1 MKRPVNINLLKI
13 KLPLTALL
21 SITHRLSGMFV
32 FFIVLPLTAISFYY
46 LAQSLE
52 SYEQFTALIES
63 NKEANIET
71 PNEIFNLLA
80 ENLERTNAF
89 DLALGGSEMVLKNSY
104 GRNKEALQRIIRLLK
119 KTGRESQTMPY
130 LENFHKIN
138 PSNNTCLLYTSDA
151 ADE

>member
-32 FFIVLPLTAISFYY
+32 FFIVLPLTAISLYY

-63 NKEANIET
+63 NFSLVIIK
-71 PNEIFNLLA
+71 LYLA
-80 ENLERTNAF
+80 PLQYHRGLPRFRYHCLHFLVE
-89 DLALGGSEMVLKNSY
+89 S
-104 GRNKEALQRIIRLLK
+104 LQRFLL
-119 KTGRESQTMPY
+119 QTV
-130 LENFHKIN
+130 LH
-138 PSNNTCLLYTSDA
+138 C
-151 ADE
+151 

>member
-32 FFIVLPLTAISFYY
+32 FFIVLPLTAISLYY

-63 NKEANIET
+63 NFSLKFLFQSCLI
-71 PNEIFNLLA
+71 IFKYHIFTGVRHMLMDFHLIS
-80 ENLERTNAF
+80 ESLNAAHRSSQITLMLF
-89 DLALGGSEMVLKNSY
+89 LVDSIVTILVVL
-104 GRNKEALQRIIRLLK
+104 
-119 KTGRESQTMPY
+119 
-130 LENFHKIN
+130 
-138 PSNNTCLLYTSDA
+138 
-151 ADE
+151 

>member
-32 FFIVLPLTAISFYY
+32 FFIVLQLTAISLYY

-63 NKEANIET
+63 NFSLKFLFLSCLI
-71 PNEIFNLLA
+71 IFKYHIFTGVRHMLTDFHLIS
-80 ENLERTNAF
+80 ESLNAAHRSSQITLMLF
-89 DLALGGSEMVLKNSY
+89 LIDSIVTILVVL
-104 GRNKEALQRIIRLLK
+104 
-119 KTGRESQTMPY
+119 
-130 LENFHKIN
+130 
-138 PSNNTCLLYTSDA
+138 
-151 ADE
+151 